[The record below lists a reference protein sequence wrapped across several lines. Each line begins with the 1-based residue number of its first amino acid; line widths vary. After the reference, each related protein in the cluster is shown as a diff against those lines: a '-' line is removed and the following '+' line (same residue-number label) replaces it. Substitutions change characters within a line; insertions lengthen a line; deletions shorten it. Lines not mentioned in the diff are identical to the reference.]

1 MNVGT
6 LTIEINANVA
16 RLQADMEATKRSV
29 QGAMKDV
36 EQYVGFAK
44 TAFVALTGVA
54 GVSAFAG
61 MISSSIS
68 AKARLA
74 DLSLQTGMSVE
85 SLASLQRIGQFSS
98 TSLDSIAGASNKLS
112 KALATSNEDSKGAA
126 LAIEALGLN
135 FDAFK
140 QLKAEDQMLTV
151 AKAMDGFKDSTNKS
165 AAAMLLYGKQG
176 AELLPFMR
184 ELVERQGLLGD
195 TTTATAKAAK
205 DYEDN
210 IVALRR
216 ESDKWKQQIV
226 NDLLPGLTA
235 LTGQLVAAKTG
246 GEKFAV
252 ILGSIRDN
260 VSFSRFDR
268 DRKALENMKLEIDAT
283 SARLSMYVAIGESL
297 PDFMKHLA
305 SGGIASNRA
314 ELERLTKAAAEASE
328 LLKRNAD
335 VLSGV
340 GGGPVDTRHLP
351 PKPELKIEADANA
364 REKERLRLEKELAAE
379 AKRRAQEF
387 AALIGPMRE
396 KIALDQM
403 ELDQGRSLT
412 ASERE
417 ALDVMVQIRDGKLQ
431 LTDARKRELAV
442 VLEQRAA
449 AERLN
454 LVRKDELKA
463 LEDWRKEQE
472 RSVDAER
479 KVLVGLEE
487 EGRGLKQQL
496 DDYGLTREE
505 LAKVTTARMRDAAAQ
520 LRQQALMQEFNADG
534 LAYVS
539 FLEREA
545 KQLERNADM
554 KDALARRDLEAV
566 NRAKRER
573 ADPTAGAMRAV
584 KEYRDELERVGD
596 ATAQVVGGS
605 LRGLEDG
612 LTDLF
617 TKGKWDARSFIDTL
631 IREFTRL
638 SAVQPMMKSLL
649 GGGGGASGL
658 AGLFGGGSQLGT
670 LFGGGSSTGGF
681 GFGTGTGF
689 GNLDLGGFFAR
700 GGVFDGGAVQ
710 AFARGGIVE
719 QPTLFNFANGGA
731 MRNGLMAE
739 NEPEAV
745 MPLTRGRDGRLG
757 VAASGSGGHA
767 VTVVQHVTI
776 GAGVSPSQLAQGM
789 AQAKEQAKAE
799 IADQL
804 RRGSRAFQ

>member
-1 MNVGT
+1 
-6 LTIEINANVA
+6 
-16 RLQADMEATKRSV
+16 
-29 QGAMKDV
+29 
-36 EQYVGFAK
+36 
-44 TAFVALTGVA
+44 
-54 GVSAFAG
+54 
-61 MISSSIS
+61 
-68 AKARLA
+68 
-74 DLSLQTGMSVE
+74 
-85 SLASLQRIGQFSS
+85 
-98 TSLDSIAGASNKLS
+98 
-112 KALATSNEDSKGAA
+112 
-126 LAIEALGLN
+126 
-135 FDAFK
+135 
-140 QLKAEDQMLTV
+140 
-151 AKAMDGFKDSTNKS
+151 
-165 AAAMLLYGKQG
+165 
-176 AELLPFMR
+176 
-184 ELVERQGLLGD
+184 
-195 TTTATAKAAK
+195 
-205 DYEDN
+205 
-210 IVALRR
+210 
-216 ESDKWKQQIV
+216 
-226 NDLLPGLTA
+226 
-235 LTGQLVAAKTG
+235 
-246 GEKFAV
+246 
-252 ILGSIRDN
+252 
-260 VSFSRFDR
+260 
-268 DRKALENMKLEIDAT
+268 
-283 SARLSMYVAIGESL
+283 
-297 PDFMKHLA
+297 
-305 SGGIASNRA
+305 
-314 ELERLTKAAAEASE
+314 
-328 LLKRNAD
+328 
-335 VLSGV
+335 
-340 GGGPVDTRHLP
+340 
-351 PKPELKIEADANA
+351 
-364 REKERLRLEKELAAE
+364 
-379 AKRRAQEF
+379 
-387 AALIGPMRE
+387 
-396 KIALDQM
+396 
-403 ELDQGRSLT
+403 
-412 ASERE
+412 
-417 ALDVMVQIRDGKLQ
+417 
-431 LTDARKRELAV
+431 

-617 TKGKWDARSFIDTL
+617 TKGKWDTRSFIDTL

-638 SAVQPMMKSLL
+638 SVVRPMMQSLL
-649 GGGGGASGL
+649 GGDGLGGVLGM
-658 AGLFGGGSQLGT
+658 FGGGMGLGGP
-670 LFGGGSSTGGF
+670 GGGTASLSGEQF
-681 GFGTGTGF
+681 A
-689 GNLDLGGFFAR
+689 LLKSAR
-700 GGVFDGGAVQ
+700 GNVFDGGLS
-710 AFARGGIVE
+710 AFAMGGIVE
-719 QPTLFNFANGGA
+719 SPTLFKFAQGGA
-731 MRNGLMAE
+731 IRNGIMAE

-767 VTVVQHVTI
+767 VTVIQHVTI